1 MRDTVTSRTTAA
13 GEAAAVVLEV
23 TPEGF
28 ETPPETRGKS
38 TQTSERI
45 ADCIAVDRE
54 LPRELAELVQAWPRL
69 RREIRAA
76 IMALLKVGLGR

>member
-1 MRDTVTSRTTAA
+1 MRDTVSSSTTAA
-13 GEAAAVVLEV
+13 GEAAAVVRSA

-38 TQTSERI
+38 TRSSERI

-54 LPRELAELVQAWPRL
+54 LPPELAELVHAWPGL

>member
-1 MRDTVTSRTTAA
+1 MLDTVTSRTTAS

-28 ETPPETRGKS
+28 EARPKTSGKS
-38 TQTSERI
+38 TQADERI

-54 LPRELAELVQAWPRL
+54 LPPELAELVQAWPRL